1 MAQMVF
7 KRYEIKY
14 QLNDAQRSRLERV
27 MAQHMVPDEFGP
39 STVRNIY
46 YDTPTHL
53 LARRSAE
60 HPYYKEKLR
69 IRSYASAG
77 DETPVFVELKKKCDG
92 VVYKRRCTLPLS
104 EGHALLMGERAP
116 QTQIERELAFA
127 AGRYE
132 GLAPA
137 VFVAYDREAFYDEH
151 DHEFRMTFDRAVR
164 CRWQG
169 VGLAGSTAGAL
180 LTPADQSLL
189 EVKCAAGM
197 PLWLVD
203 FLSAEGIFKGRFSKY
218 GSAVALRMAQ
228 EGLVHAPKVVAQP
241 TFAGPRHLRT
251 SDASPYARRVSV
263 PRAAALA

>member
-14 QLNDAQRSRLERV
+14 QLTDAQRARLERE
-27 MAQHMVPDEFGP
+27 MAHHMVGDEYGP

-69 IRSYASAG
+69 IRSYRPAEG
-77 DETPVFVELKKKCDG
+77 ETPVFAELKKKCDG
-92 VVYKRRCTLPLS
+92 IVYKRRCTLPFA
-104 EGHALLMGERAP
+104 EAHALFMGEREP

-127 AGRYE
+127 AARYE
-132 GLAPA
+132 NLAPA
-137 VFVAYDREAFYDEH
+137 MFVAYDREAFYAED

-164 CRWQG
+164 CRWEDVQLSG
-169 VGLAGSTAGAL
+169 TTEGAL
-180 LTPADQSLL
+180 LTPCDQSLL

-218 GSAVALRMAQ
+218 GAAVALRMAQ
-228 EGLVHAPKVVAQP
+228 EEPVRTLVPATPA
-241 TFAGPRHLRT
+241 FSAPRHLRT
-251 SDASPYARRVSV
+251 SDTTRGFRRL
-263 PRAAALA
+263 PAARAAALA

>member
-14 QLNDAQRSRLERV
+14 QLSDIQRSRLERV
-27 MAQHMVPDEFGP
+27 MAQHMVPDKFGP

-60 HPYYKEKLR
+60 HPFYKEKLR
-69 IRSYASAG
+69 IRSYTSAE

-92 VVYKRRCTLPLS
+92 IVYKRRCTLPLN
-104 EGHALLMGERAP
+104 EGHALLMGMRAP
-116 QTQIERELAFA
+116 QSQIERELAFA

-137 VFVAYDREAFYDEH
+137 MFVAYDREAFYDEH

-169 VGLAGSTAGAL
+169 VSLAGSTAGAL

-197 PLWLVD
+197 PMWLVD
-203 FLSAEGIFKGRFSKY
+203 FLSTEGIYKGRFSKY
-218 GSAVALRMAQ
+218 GAAVALRMAQ
-228 EGLVHAPKVVAQP
+228 EGLARTPQAIAQP

-251 SDASPYARRVSV
+251 SDATPYARRL
-263 PRAAALA
+263 PATRTAALA